1 MIIGVIDKIKKL
13 ISKTNIKYP
22 IEIKGKNNTFYI
34 ILSLYILNDRI
45 FVVFLDNFINRKVE
59 VYPLDL
65 HKDFFIGDLY
75 KELKTQYD
83 LIYKD

>member
-1 MIIGVIDKIKKL
+1 MINKIKEL

-22 IEIKGKNNTFYI
+22 IEIKGKNNIFYI

-45 FVVFLDNFINRKVE
+45 FVVFLDNFINKKVE
-59 VYPLDL
+59 VNPLDL
-65 HKDFFIGDLY
+65 YGDFFIEDLY